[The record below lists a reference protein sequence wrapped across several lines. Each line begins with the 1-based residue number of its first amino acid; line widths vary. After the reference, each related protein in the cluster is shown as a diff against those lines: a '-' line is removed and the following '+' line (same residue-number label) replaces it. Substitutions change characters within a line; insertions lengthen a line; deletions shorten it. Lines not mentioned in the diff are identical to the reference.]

1 MTEPKNEPVQE
12 ALTDKQAKTEEKAK
26 SKTARIPYDS
36 LTLCA
41 VAAELR
47 RLIVGGQIQD
57 IRQPNQNEVLLGIRS
72 QNRNLLL
79 ALSADAQFA
88 RVHLTSTRRS
98 NAPVPPNFCMI
109 LRKHLEDG
117 WIRTVR
123 QRDFDRILEIE
134 VGARD
139 LDNTETPVVTL
150 IAELMGKHSNLILV
164 SAEGKILDSARRI
177 THRINRVRETLP
189 GLVYKPPPAQEGR
202 VDPFAPDAATFLAKE
217 LGSQTDMAAPE
228 LARLLLD
235 LYSGLSPF
243 LAAELGA
250 RLTMSDNA
258 TTSALPISP
267 AHIASVWDSVFGA
280 AAREK
285 FAPVLVSDE
294 HGLPVGA
301 YPFPLQQ
308 IAETLQQSVESL
320 NFALDDAFTGTVERA
335 GMQAVTGELR
345 GRIASELKRAERQLQ
360 SIAHTLAESERAE
373 EHKQAGELV
382 LANLWRIEPGIESV
396 TVQDYYLPE
405 MPDRVLALNPRLSPQ
420 ENADVFFARYRKARD
435 SREKETERGLLI
447 EAKAVRLRN
456 ALTELDRLGTKEAVA
471 SLRTEL
477 LAVGL
482 LRVNDDAHPE
492 EGKSGAPDFE
502 GHKIKRFST
511 PEGYEIFVGET
522 ATANDFL
529 TTRVA
534 SPNDLWLHVRAAASS
549 HVVIRT
555 QGKPDRVPRTVLQRA
570 AELCAQHSA
579 QKHSSLVSV
588 DYTLKKYV
596 RKPRAAAAGGADYQK
611 ESTID
616 VTP

>member
-1 MTEPKNEPVQE
+1 MTAPENQPVQE
-12 ALTDKQAKTEEKAK
+12 APTDHQAAAEGKAK
-26 SKTARIPYDS
+26 GKSARIPYDS

-47 RLIVGGQIQD
+47 RLLVGGQIQD

-88 RVHLTSTRRS
+88 RVHLTTTRRP

-117 WIRTVR
+117 WIRAVR

-139 LDNTETPVVTL
+139 QEDIETPIVTL
-150 IAELMGKHSNLILV
+150 IAELMGKHSNLILI

-189 GLVYKPPPAQEGR
+189 GLVYQSPPAQEGR
-202 VDPFAPDAATFLAKE
+202 VDPFAADAAAFLAKE
-217 LGSQTDMAAPE
+217 LGSQTDIAAPE
-228 LARLLLD
+228 LTRLLSD
-235 LYSGLSPF
+235 SYSGLSPF
-243 LAAELGA
+243 LAAELTA
-250 RLTMSDNA
+250 RLTLPASD
-258 TTSALPISP
+258 TSGAVPILP
-267 AHIASVWDSVFGA
+267 AHIASVWDAVFGA
-280 AAREK
+280 AAREE

-294 HGLPVGA
+294 RGLPVGA
-301 YPFPLQQ
+301 YPFPLKQ
-308 IAETLQQSVESL
+308 ISEALQQSAESL

-335 GMQAVTGELR
+335 GMQTVTGELR
-345 GRIASELKRAERQLQ
+345 GRIAGELKRAERQLQ

-382 LANLWRIEPGIESV
+382 LANLWRIEPGVESV
-396 TVQDYYLPE
+396 IVQDYYLPE
-405 MPDRVLALNPRLSPQ
+405 MPDRILTLNPRLSPQ
-420 ENADVFFARYRKARD
+420 ENADAFFARYRKARD
-435 SREKETERGLLI
+435 SREKETERGGVI
-447 EAKAVRLRN
+447 GGKVVRLRN

-471 SLRTEL
+471 SLRTQL
-477 LAVGL
+477 LATGL
-482 LRVNDDAHPE
+482 LRVNDDAHPDD
-492 EGKSGAPDFE
+492 GKSGVPDFE